1 MGTQGAVVKGEDLP
15 PLGRLHLITTEQM
28 VSPNWTTITRYLERA
43 LENFGWKT
51 FSRIFHIDSKC
62 TSSR

>member
-28 VSPNWTTITRYLERA
+28 VSPNWTTITRYLEGA
-43 LENFGWKT
+43 LKNFGWKT
-51 FSRIFHIDSKC
+51 F
-62 TSSR
+62 